1 MSLHVLIV
9 FLCAIATCAA
19 TLLVFYARGFVSWLL
34 AVGLI
39 CIVAALL
46 SVDLTEYSSGHSTS
60 LDPIEVIGGILFGI
74 LAGALIFLVRR

>member
-60 LDPIEVIGGILFGI
+60 LDPIEVIGGILFGV